1 MGVDK
6 ESELATAWIHLET
19 DLMTNQQT
27 ACGAAHPQKPSYGS
41 IPTSMRSLRA
51 YVPYKLITP
60 EPGKA
65 KWRKQAVNPRTLKA
79 FDWNNCSDYVTLDEA
94 ELLLKGNSRLHG
106 VGICFAGTP
115 IVNGRYLIGIDLD
128 DIYDGQHRINTH
140 HLALLNGI
148 QGFVESSVSG
158 KGKHIFVLADEPLQD
173 FKNHQLG
180 VEVFACNGFIALTG
194 DVDDQFSKSLDGL
207 SLDVTHLAR
216 YQRIWQQEYDA
227 FAVEAERDPNM
238 SPEELHDLVM
248 SVRPP
253 DAGRDTWIRIGMICH
268 HQTRGELDGLDA
280 WRDYSLQGYD
290 HPEIYG
296 SPASESELE
305 YQWHSFKKSPST
317 GRAVTHRTLRHWANQ
332 TGPVSDDV
340 FIDVEHNLDDLAA
353 TEYVIDGFIA
363 EGIFV
368 LSGQSGIGKTTLLL
382 PLAAL
387 AAHLCAPDHKL
398 KPMLRRPVLYLT
410 EDKKQAIRIL
420 AGLRRHCGVM
430 ASSEEMH
437 KWFKVRETSRMSKDE
452 IAKLIRKFADENK
465 VYMTDVNGKDVL
477 IPVLVVA
484 DTIAAT
490 LDLEDEN
497 NNSQVSKF
505 LAEIKSAC
513 SDTGA
518 SLWLIGHISK
528 VMNRAEVSSMSARG
542 ASAFGADAN
551 GTGFIIKDEKGDE
564 AKRYLLLD
572 KKRYEVHFN
581 EVSFTTQRY
590 EIFAKNRLGKS
601 LIETYRIGTI
611 EQSSEQNRKEEVQ
624 QAQLDRDEKKVLES
638 MRRSGHRYFPKNL
651 IATLAGMGSGKSY
664 QKLGGILS
672 KLVAEQELTIAPAS
686 DAKTAGVSL
695 PSNVKEVYKITP
707 TKDFDA

>member
-19 DLMTNQQT
+19 DLMTNQKT
-27 ACGAAHPQKPSYGS
+27 AWGAAHPQKPSYGS
-41 IPTSMRSLRA
+41 IPASMRSLKA
-51 YVPYKLITP
+51 YVPYKLIEPT
-60 EPGKA
+60 PGKA

-94 ELLLKGNSRLHG
+94 ESLLKANPRLHG
-106 VGICFAGTP
+106 IGICFAGAP

-128 DIYDGQHRINTH
+128 DIYDDQHRINAH

-158 KGKHIFVLADEPLQD
+158 KGKHIFVLADDPIQD

-180 VEVFACNGFIALTG
+180 VEVFASNAFIALTG
-194 DVDDQFSKSLDGL
+194 DVDDQFSKSLEGP
-207 SLDVTHLAR
+207 SLDVTHLDR
-216 YQRIWQQEYDA
+216 YQRIWRQEYDA
-227 FAVEAERDPNM
+227 FAAEAERDPNM

-253 DAGRDTWIRIGMICH
+253 DPGRDTWIRIGMICH

-280 WRDYSLQGYD
+280 WRDYSLQGCE

-296 SPASESELE
+296 SPASESELQ
-305 YQWHSFKKSPST
+305 YQWHSFKKSPAT

-332 TGPVSDDV
+332 IGPVSDDV
-340 FIDVEHNLDDLAA
+340 FIDVEYNLDDVAA

-387 AAHLCAPDHKL
+387 AAHLCADDHKL
-398 KPMLRRPVLYLT
+398 KPLLRRPVLYLT
-410 EDKKQAIRIL
+410 EDKKQAVRIL
-420 AGLRRHCGVM
+420 AGLRRHCGVT
-430 ASSEEMH
+430 ASSEEMQQ
-437 KWFKVRETSRMSKDE
+437 WFKVRETSRMSKDE

-465 VYMTDVNGKDVL
+465 VYMTDVNGNEVL
-477 IPVLVVA
+477 IPVLIVA

-551 GTGFIIKDEKGDE
+551 GTGFIIKDEKGD
-564 AKRYLLLD
+564 ASKRYLLLD
-572 KKRYEVHFN
+572 KKRYEVSFN
-581 EVSFTTQRY
+581 EVSFTTERY

-601 LIETYRIGTI
+601 LMESYRIGSI
-611 EQSSEQNRKEEVQ
+611 EQSSEQNRKEEIQQVQ
-624 QAQLDRDEKKVLES
+624 LSRDENKVLEV
-638 MRRSGHRYFPKNL
+638 MRLSGHVYFPKTL
-651 IATLAGMGSGKSY
+651 IGLLTSMVGGSAY
-664 QKLGGILS
+664 QKLGGILA
-672 KLVAEQELTIAPAS
+672 KLIVEEKLSIAAAS
-686 DAKTAGVSL
+686 EAKDAGVRL
-695 PSNVKEVYKITP
+695 PSNVKEVYKLTP
-707 TKDFDA
+707 VKDFDV